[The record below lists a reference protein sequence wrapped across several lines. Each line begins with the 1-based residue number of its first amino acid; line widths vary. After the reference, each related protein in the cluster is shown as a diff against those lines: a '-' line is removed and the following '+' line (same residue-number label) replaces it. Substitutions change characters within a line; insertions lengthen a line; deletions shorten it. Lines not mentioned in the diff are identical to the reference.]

1 MKRNGLIVVS
11 LLVAL
16 LHPNGGEGM
25 NMNINTYIN
34 VPVTVIHSN

>member
-1 MKRNGLIVVS
+1 MKRNGFIVVS

-16 LHPNGGEGM
+16 LHPTGGEGM
-25 NMNINTYIN
+25 NINTNIY